1 MAYKILNSEAVSV
14 FPISNVRRYS
24 DESVD
29 KRARAISEYN
39 LTNLVSS
46 IGRNDFVK
54 SIELKD
60 NIYDIE
66 FVLHG
71 YYFRIALEKDK
82 ISSYQDIYAMIKLYV
97 PSENPITYSIGK
109 DIKNSSTN
117 EYQFN
122 GLYITNSNNEIIE
135 PEDNTIDIKANYVQ
149 YYLKLLSLSNNNIE
163 FNSSISDYK
172 NHKYLYN
179 YFDHIATPPVINTKR
194 K

>member
-122 GLYITNSNNEIIE
+122 GLYI
-135 PEDNTIDIKANYVQ
+135 
-149 YYLKLLSLSNNNIE
+149 
-163 FNSSISDYK
+163 
-172 NHKYLYN
+172 
-179 YFDHIATPPVINTKR
+179 R
-194 K
+194 